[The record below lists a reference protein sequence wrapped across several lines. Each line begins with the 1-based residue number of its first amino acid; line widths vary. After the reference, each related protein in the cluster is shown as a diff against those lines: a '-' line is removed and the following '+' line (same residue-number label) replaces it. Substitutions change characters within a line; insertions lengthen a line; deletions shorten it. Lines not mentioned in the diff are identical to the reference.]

1 MAVNTGNQ
9 RASLAHYTIVRPTNS
24 LDRMFYVQHRV
35 GAQANVLVSAHYAP
49 TTSTCHDH
57 LSKEAV
63 YSAIRSIITVYPELS
78 LIGVPELLTETG
90 HHALLLAALH
100 EIDLGTCVEFLDDE
114 APVARPEVIERLHNH
129 WDWTDEQF
137 NPRKPWW
144 RVVILGRREVVFIF
158 HHLIC
163 DGRFGYIFHRQFLT
177 AINSFNEKNKTCS
190 RIIKIDPERVKL
202 SREMEE
208 FWNGSTSV
216 LRLIHISFMF
226 LLLRLFFGR
235 RLLFTGLPKPKSHAK
250 SAIANA
256 GPEHRTKT
264 RIATLRI
271 TASRMRRILA
281 ACREHNT
288 TFTPL
293 IIVITL
299 CTLACDYYP
308 KAKIGISNCALDMR
322 SLYPCGMESI
332 TSGKFLQHSSG
343 TSKFTWLDRYRRVF
357 HPRPS
362 DKAHSKA
369 GGKTTNVDVDGAW
382 KLVRE
387 YRVSINKAF
396 EGNQPPLVVPF
407 RAANGVSDDL
417 EGMLS
422 SNFPAL
428 GLHLNNSIQVSN
440 LGAFSTGGQGGRW
453 KIEDISFSASA
464 VNGNISYN
472 IAFNVAG
479 VEGGGTVI
487 CASYEDGI
495 LEKEMV
501 SGILEA
507 ALEKIEAII

>member
-1 MAVNTGNQ
+1 MDLTHID
-9 RASLAHYTIVRPTNS
+9 SLFQSLTHTDS
-24 LDRMFYVQHRV
+24 LDRMFYLQHIV

-49 TTSTCHDH
+49 TTSTYDDH

-78 LIGVPELLTETG
+78 LIGIPQPLAKTG
-90 HHALLLAALH
+90 HHTLFLAALH

-114 APVARPEVIERLHNH
+114 APMARPEVIERLHNH
-129 WDWTDEQF
+129 WDWADDEL

-144 RVVILGRREVVFIF
+144 RVVILGRQEVIFIF

-163 DGRFGYIFHRQFLT
+163 DGRFGYIFHRQFLA
-177 AINSFNEKNKTCS
+177 AINSFNEQKRPCS

-208 FWNGSTSV
+208 FWNGSTSPLRFIHV
-216 LRLIHISFMF
+216 LFMF

-235 RLLFTGLPKPKSHAK
+235 RLLFTSLPKPKSNAK
-250 SAIANA
+250 SVIAKA

-293 IIVITL
+293 LIVIIL

-308 KAKIGISNCALDMR
+308 KAKIGISNCAIDMR
-322 SLYPCGMESI
+322 SLYPAGME
-332 TSGKFLQHSSG
+332 TKESGKFLQHSSG

-357 HPRPS
+357 HPRSS
-362 DKAHSKA
+362 DNAHSKA
-369 GGKTTNVDVDGAW
+369 GSKITNVDVDGAW
-382 KLVRE
+382 ELVRG
-387 YRVSINKAF
+387 YRVSIKKAF
-396 EGNQPPLVVPF
+396 EGDNLVIPF
-407 RAANGVSDDL
+407 RAANAVSDDL
-417 EGMLS
+417 ESTLS
-422 SNFPAL
+422 SSFPAL

-440 LGAFSTGGQGGRW
+440 LGAFSTGDQGGRW
-453 KIEDISFSASA
+453 KIDDVSFSASA

-472 IAFNVAG
+472 IAFNVAS
-479 VEGGGTVI
+479 VEGGDTVI

-495 LEKEMV
+495 LAKEMV

-507 ALEKIEAII
+507 ALEKLEAIL